1 MLEQEKL
8 DAEEQKRSAQDNK
21 PTDVVPTALDLGGES
36 EHSESEVG
44 QDRSA
49 DASSNR
55 KASKQRSVDGH
66 IAEYCSSR
74 CKGLSFDLFRPIHE
88 KKV

>member
-1 MLEQEKL
+1 M
-8 DAEEQKRSAQDNK
+8 
-21 PTDVVPTALDLGGES
+21 TALDLGGES

-49 DASSNR
+49 EASSNR
-55 KASKQRSVDGH
+55 KALKQRSVDDGH

-88 KKV
+88 KRYDLEKNLSNAQEKFSSRSEESTRL